1 MRNLPQEIQT
11 LKAELESLLDDMQFC
26 EEMMSK
32 GNDKLAQKML
42 DCVYTSMQNTA
53 ITADLKNK
61 QFTETSKGAKN
72 E

>member
-42 DCVYTSMQNTA
+42 DCVYSSMQNTT
-53 ITADLKNK
+53 ITAELKNK
-61 QFTETSKGAKN
+61 QLTEN
-72 E
+72 EQRG

>member
-1 MRNLPQEIQT
+1 MRNLSQEIQT

-42 DCVYTSMQNTA
+42 DCVYSSMKNTA
-53 ITADLKNK
+53 TTHELRQTMQGGRD
-61 QFTETSKGAKN
+61 E
-72 E
+72 